1 MTSRGN
7 AIAIA
12 MIAAE
17 IVAHLS
23 WPGSEYLQRT
33 SPGRATSLKRLK
45 VPPGHFCGDCGSP
58 IGFEADHYTGGMHLY
73 AASLEDPSDFSP
85 TFHVNFGS
93 KLDWLGLKDGHEKY
107 ESTLA
112 HSDKDLSAYK

>member
-1 MTSRGN
+1 MAWLGVPSKN
-7 AIAIA
+7 F
-12 MIAAE
+12 
-17 IVAHLS
+17 S
-23 WPGSEYLQRT
+23 WTGHQPKTYES
-33 SPGRATSLKRLK
+33 SPGVRR
-45 VPPGHFCGDCGSP
+45 HFCGDCGSP